1 MKTIPAQWH
10 IDWLTEQTPSS
21 PLKEQALEHL
31 LEIGMW
37 SPKQEAYRYFPITP
51 ILSKTYD
58 LVEEECGEYETGEAL
73 EIENGRVVR
82 VPEGV
87 KIQCEESRTLTPNH
101 FDPSYYIGHL
111 LAPQAITLRI
121 DRDMRLPIVH
131 RVSKNEILTAYR
143 IRLEIEEGAKVTIDE
158 RFESEEATDSL
169 LLYGIDLDLAPHS
182 KCIWVSERE
191 MRASDTKIITSHYA
205 SLAKE
210 AELDLHTFDFGDSRA
225 VALWLIELSER
236 SRLQADHLL
245 LGSGSG
251 TRGNVVQIVHKAPD
265 AVTEQNAK
273 AILAQKAKGIFDGL
287 IRVEHSGKGA
297 VTHQNSKTILLG
309 NEAFM
314 VSKPQLE
321 IYIDELEASHGST
334 TGEIDEAQ
342 LFYLQ
347 SRGISRAE
355 AKKMLIFAF
364 VQEMIERVEDEAI
377 AKRIEA
383 VFEKQFEEM
392 RL

>member
-1 MKTIPAQWH
+1 MKTTPAQWH
-10 IDWLTEQTPSS
+10 IDWLTEQAPSS

-31 LEIGMW
+31 LRTGMW
-37 SPKQEAYRYFPITP
+37 SPKLEAYRYFPITP
-51 ILSKTYD
+51 ILSQSYD
-58 LVEEECGEYETGEAL
+58 LEVEACRECGEGEVL
-73 EIENGRVVR
+73 VIENGVLQTKPQGIEV
-82 VPEGV
+82 
-87 KIQCEESRTLTPNH
+87 QCTPTDMLAQNH

-111 LAPQAITLRI
+111 LAPQAIKMRI
-121 DRDMRLPIVH
+121 DNDTQLAIVH
-131 RVSKNEILTAYR
+131 RVNENEILCPYR
-143 IRLEIEEGAKVTIDE
+143 ICLEVAEGVKVTIDE
-158 RFESEEATDSL
+158 RFESSSAHDSL
-169 LLYGIDLDLAPHS
+169 LLYGIDLDLKAHS
-182 KCIWVSERE
+182 MAVWVSEKVMQE
-191 MRASDTKIITSHYA
+191 DDSKIIASHYA
-205 SLAKE
+205 SVAKE
-210 AELDLHTFDFGDSRA
+210 ATLELHTFDFGDSR
-225 VALWLIELSER
+225 VLGLWLIELMEE
-236 SRLQADHLL
+236 SRLDADHLL
-245 LGSGSG
+245 MGSGSG
-251 TRGNVVQIVHKAPD
+251 TRGNAVQIVHKAPD

-364 VQEMIERVEDEAI
+364 VQEMIERVDDEAI

-383 VFEKQFEEM
+383 AFEKLFEEM
-392 RL
+392 SL